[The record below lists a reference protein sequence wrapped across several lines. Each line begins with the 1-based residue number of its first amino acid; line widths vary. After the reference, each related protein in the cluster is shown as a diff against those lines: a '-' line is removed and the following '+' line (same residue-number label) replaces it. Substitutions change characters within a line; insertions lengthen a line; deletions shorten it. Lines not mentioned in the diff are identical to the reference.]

1 MPSNKKLLQ
10 AAAGNAGGGA
20 LYAEDV
26 FSTYLYTGEGAGT
39 TITNGIDLAD
49 AGGLVW
55 AKNRGTA
62 NGHYLLD
69 TASNGALILQSNT
82 TGAGIAVSPPYMV
95 AQSTGYTTGGAD
107 SGWNG
112 TGQDMVS
119 WTFRK
124 AEKFFDVV
132 TYTGNSTAGRTVAH
146 NLGSVPACIIIKR
159 TDGTSEWPVYHK
171 DESSYGTT
179 GQYEGRLNETSDFG
193 WDYISGTPTDSV
205 FAVTGDT
212 AVNLSG
218 ATYVAYLFASDAGG
232 FGDDGDESII
242 KCGSY
247 TGDGGAG
254 TTEVNLGFEPQWIL
268 VKATSAAD
276 NWFIID
282 NMRGWATESN
292 TSNDAVL
299 LPNTSNAES
308 TGGYLDITATGF
320 KTTLFSNVNVSG
332 RTYAYVAIRRPMKTP
347 ESGTEVFNL
356 STASAGTDIT
366 NNFAADLW
374 FGNNTS
380 GDGGND
386 AHTFASRLTGLKWL
400 QTATTSAEFTAS
412 NTFYWDSNT
421 EFTNSQFGGSRVE
434 YFLKRA
440 TGCFDVVAFSGSSI
454 LSERT
459 YNHNLGVQPELIIIK
474 GRSGSYASGDWNVA
488 TNQGAKNGESIDT
501 TKNHTGFQLNATNGI
516 TFGTSQNWSDVCST
530 TTFTTNGAASY
541 ITNSSGNTIQWS
553 AGTDFIAYLF
563 ATLAGVSKV
572 GSYTGTNTTN
582 NIDCGFSSSAR
593 FILIKRTD
601 STGDWYFWDSARG
614 ITVGNDPYLVLNTT
628 AAQLYPGSDV
638 IQPYSSGF
646 TLTNNAGSGINGNG
660 GTYIFLA
667 IA

>member
-10 AAAGNAGGGA
+10 AAAGNAGGDN
-20 LYAEDV
+20 LYVEDV
-26 FSTYLYTGEGAGT
+26 FSTYLYTGNNSSQ
-39 TITNGIDLAD
+39 TITNNIDLAGE
-49 AGGLVW
+49 GGLVW
-55 AKNRGTA
+55 FKRRSTARTHILIDTERGKTS
-62 NGHYLLD
+62 Y
-69 TASNGALILQSNT
+69 LQSNET
-82 TGAGIAVSPPYMV
+82 VAAETGITNTITSFNSDGFSISDQQDINGNAETV
-95 AQSTGYTTGGAD
+95 ASF
-107 SGWNG
+107 
-112 TGQDMVS
+112 
-119 WTFRK
+119 TFRK

-132 TYTGNSTAGRTVAH
+132 TYTGTGSQRTVSH
-146 NLGSVPACIIIKR
+146 NLGSVPRMMIIKKTNGTGGWWVYSKDWVDANSGSLGVALNLSNSDAGLTGYD
-159 TDGTSEWPVYHK
+159 TDFFWGA
-171 DESSYGTT
+171 
-179 GQYEGRLNETSDFG
+179 N
-193 WDYISGTPTDSV
+193 PTDSV
-205 FAVTGDT
+205 FSVGTYNGTNGNNDT
-212 AVNLSG
+212 F
-218 ATYVAYLFASDAGG
+218 VAYLFASDAGG
-232 FGDDGDESII
+232 FGDDDENII

-247 TGDGGAG
+247 DANLG
-254 TTEVNLGFEPQWIL
+254 EVVNLGFEPQ
-268 VKATSAAD
+268 
-276 NWFIID
+276 FIIYKSTASGAWRMAD
-282 NMRGWATESN
+282 TMRGWTANDTN
-292 TSNDAVL
+292 TIKQL
-299 LPNTSNAES
+299 FPNLTNAES
-308 TGGYLDITATGF
+308 DNTFARPTPTGF
-320 KTTLFSNVNVSG
+320 IINQSG
-332 RTYAYVAIRRPMKTP
+332 GGQKHIYIAIRRPMKTP
-347 ESGTEVFNL
+347 ESGTEVFNPT
-356 STASAGTDIT
+356 TAAVHTDIT

-380 GDGGND
+380 GDGGNN

-400 QTATTSAEFTAS
+400 QTATTSAESTTS

-421 EFTNSQFGGSRVE
+421 EFTNNQFGGSRVE

-440 TGCFDVVAFSGSSI
+440 TGFFDVVAFSGSST

-553 AGTDFIAYLF
+553 VGTDFIAYLF

-614 ITVGNDPYLVLNTT
+614 ITVGNDPYLALNTT
-628 AAQLYPGSDV
+628 AAQLYPGV
-638 IQPYSSGF
+638 NIIQPYSSGF